1 MGSLVCEAKG
11 NMLIDNDMSEQIKIQ
26 LPDGSV
32 REVAQGTTPFDVAMS
47 ISPRLAAAVVVARI
61 RPLTT
66 PVVAG
71 ETAVEEAD
79 EAQTEAGMYGSASE
93 LGERLVDLAAPLNE
107 DVALE
112 LLKESDEAALK
123 VVRHSAAHVM
133 ATAILELFPETKLGH
148 GPATD
153 NGFFYDVY
161 RETPFTEDDLAA
173 IEKRMAEVVARDETF
188 VREQE
193 SREMGLKDYAEHGD
207 FMKVHFIERF
217 TKPGDEISLYRN
229 GKFVDFCRGP
239 HVPSTG
245 RVKAFKVTSVAGAY
259 WLGDEKNQQLQR
271 IYGTAFFNAK
281 DMDAHFKRLEEIKA
295 RDHRVLGKQLD
306 LFSIQEVAGA
316 GLIFWHPKGGL
327 IRKTMEDWMRDE
339 CIRRGYEMVF
349 TPHIM
354 RRELWKVS
362 GHEGF
367 YSQNMYPPMEL
378 DDAEYR
384 LKPMNC
390 PGHIL
395 IYKNSPK
402 SYRDLPQ
409 RYAELGNVY
418 RYERSGTMHGL
429 LRVRGF
435 TQDDAHIFCTPE
447 QIESEIA
454 ACVEFADE
462 VLKAFGFAEFKVEL
476 STWDP
481 KDQKSYV
488 GSPEHWETAVGSLK
502 KVLDAKAIPYR
513 EIPGEAAFYGPKID
527 IKLVDVLGRLWQLS
541 TVQFDFNLPQR
552 FELEYTGEDGEKHR
566 PVMVHRALFGSV
578 ERFFGVLIEHYAGAF
593 PLWLAPVQVGL
604 VPISEKHVEYAR
616 AVKAKLEVAGLRV
629 ELDARN
635 EKMNAKIREFTLQK
649 VPFVLVMGDKEAEQR
664 EVNVRVRG
672 GGVQGTFPLSEFIA
686 NATTLI
692 TRKELNLS
700 DTPKWHDAVLKAVQS
715 FPTDQF
721 DLNDLYDLRDEFA
734 SIFPNNRHVNEKL
747 RQQLQTLRDEG
758 IIQFLDNE
766 GNYKRIK

>member
-1 MGSLVCEAKG
+1 
-11 NMLIDNDMSEQIKIQ
+11 MSNPIKIQ
-26 LPDGSV
+26 LPDGSI
-32 REVAQGTTPFDVAMS
+32 REVAPGTSPFDIANS
-47 ISPRLAAAVVVARI
+47 ISSRLAAAVVVARI
-61 RPLTT
+61 KPLT
-66 PVVAG
+66 PAAA
-71 ETAVEEAD
+71 TAAEASLEASEEA
-79 EAQTEAGMYGSASE
+79 MYATAPTSA
-93 LGERLVDLAAPLNE
+93 ERIVDLNTPLHE

-112 LLKESDEAALK
+112 LLKESDPAALRTA
-123 VVRHSAAHVM
+123 RHSAAHVM

-161 RETPFTEDDLAA
+161 RDTPFTEANLAA
-173 IEKRMAEVVARDETF
+173 IEARMADVVKRDEPF
-188 VREQE
+188 VRVEE
-193 SREMGLKDYAEHGD
+193 PRAKALTDYAAQGE
-207 FMKVHFIERF
+207 FMKLHFIERF
-217 TKPGDEISLYRN
+217 TKEGDEVSLYKN
-229 GKFVDFCRGP
+229 GNFTDFCRGP

-245 RVKAFKVTSVAGAY
+245 RVKAFKVMSIAGAY

-281 DMDAHFKRLEEIKA
+281 DLEAHFKHLEEIKA

-327 IRKTMEDWMRDE
+327 IRKAMEDWMREE
-339 CIRRGYEMVF
+339 CIRRGYQMVF

-354 RRELWKVS
+354 RRELWKIS
-362 GHEGF
+362 GHEENYGE
-367 YSQNMYPPMEL
+367 NMYPPMEL

-435 TQDDAHIFCTPE
+435 TQDDAHIFCTPD
-447 QIESEIA
+447 QIEGEIE
-454 ACVEFADE
+454 ACIDFAE
-462 VLKAFGFAEFKVEL
+462 SVLKTFGFHEFKIEL

-481 KDQKSYV
+481 SDKKFI
-488 GSPEHWETAVGSLK
+488 GSAEKWNGAVGSLT
-502 KVLDAKAIPYR
+502 KVLDRKNIPYST
-513 EIPGEAAFYGPKID
+513 IPGEAAFYGPKID

-541 TVQFDFNLPQR
+541 TVQFDWNLPAR
-552 FELEYTGEDGEKHR
+552 FDLEYIGDDGAAHQ

-593 PLWLAPVQVGL
+593 PLWLAPVQAAL
-604 VPISEKHVEYAR
+604 VPISNEKHLDYAKQ
-616 AVKAKLEVAGLRV
+616 VKAKLEAAGLRV
-629 ELDARN
+629 ELDASN
-635 EKMNAKIREFTLQK
+635 QKMNAKIRDFGLQK
-649 VPFVLVMGDKEAEQR
+649 IPFILVLGDKEAASDS
-664 EVNVRVRG
+664 VSVRVRAKG
-672 GGVQGTFPLSEFIA
+672 
-686 NATTLI
+686 
-692 TRKELNLS
+692 
-700 DTPKWHDAVLKAVQS
+700 
-715 FPTDQF
+715 
-721 DLNDLYDLRDEFA
+721 
-734 SIFPNNRHVNEKL
+734 
-747 RQQLQTLRDEG
+747 DEG
-758 IIQFLDNE
+758 SVTVEAFIERAKKLVTE
-766 GNYKRIK
+766 HSTVL